1 MTHIPVLTKEVL
13 EYLNPKENEN
23 FVDCTV
29 GQGGHAKLILEKTGP
44 EGKVLGID
52 ADSGQIENCRELLKN
67 FEKRLILENDS
78 YANLPEI
85 IKKENFGQI
94 NGILLDLGMSSWQ
107 LEKSEKG
114 FSFLKDEPLD
124 MRYDNKNPNLTAEQI
139 INEWPEN
146 KIEEILKE
154 YGEESFARQ
163 IAKKISEERQ
173 KKRIKNTFQ
182 LVEAVK
188 KATPQKFQSRWQ
200 SHRGSTT
207 SSGHGR
213 IHYATKTFQALRIA
227 VNDELNNLIKVLPE
241 AILALSQGGRIV
253 IISFH
258 SLEDRIA
265 KNFLKNKEKEKI
277 LKILTKKP
285 ITASLEEIKINPRA
299 RSAKIRAAIKL

>member
-1 MTHIPVLTKEVL
+1 MTYIHKPVLTKEVL

-23 FVDCTV
+23 FIDCTV

-44 EGKVLGID
+44 NGKVLGID
-52 ADSGQIENCRELLKN
+52 ADQEQIKNCRELLKN

-78 YANLPEI
+78 YANLPKI
-85 IKKENFGQI
+85 IKKENFGPI

-124 MRYDNKNPNLTAEQI
+124 MRYDSKNQNLTAEQI

-163 IAKKISEERQ
+163 ISKKISEERQ
-173 KKRIKNTFQ
+173 KERIKSTFQ
-182 LVEAVK
+182 LVKIIENSVPK
-188 KATPQKFQSRWQ
+188 KFSKIHFATR
-200 SHRGSTT
+200 
-207 SSGHGR
+207 
-213 IHYATKTFQALRIA
+213 TFQALRIA

-277 LKILTKKP
+277 FKILTKKP
-285 ITASLEEIKINPRA
+285 ITASNEEIQINPRA

>member
-188 KATPQKFQSRWQ
+188 KATPQKFQ
-200 SHRGSTT
+200 HN
-207 SSGHGR
+207 R

-285 ITASLEEIKINPRA
+285 ITASNEEIKINPRA